1 MAIRVFFDG
10 TIGKEDS
17 CETLIPAAG
26 VWLQVSVNAITWTT
40 IATYSFPCHPLTTTM
55 GAELDGLT
63 HAVAIMRTF
72 IELKTLP
79 RSDDPTYLRTTPTSM
94 NRCL

>member
-17 CETLIPAAG
+17 CVTLIPAAG
-26 VWLQVSVNAITWTT
+26 VWLQVSIDAVTWIT
-40 IATYSFPCHPLTTTM
+40 IATYSFPCHPMTTTM

-63 HAVAIMRTF
+63 HAVAIVRNFTEF
-72 IELKTLP
+72 KTLP
-79 RSDDPTYLRTTPTSM
+79 RSDDPAYLRTTPTSM